1 MSDSMTSNATTTSA
15 TTSSATTS
23 NATTSSATMSRA
35 ATSGTK
41 RSIHLYGANIDTD
54 VILPG
59 KYLNLYTP
67 EELGPHCLEGLDPSF
82 IQRVRPGDVI
92 IAGSNF
98 GTGSSR
104 EHAPIAIKAAGIS
117 CIIAPSFARIFY
129 RNAINIGLPVFEC
142 ADIVAAVKNGDM
154 IEADIAKGLFTVNDV
169 VFQAKPFPPYI
180 QDIINAGGL
189 VPFVSRQ
196 LKQT

>member
-1 MSDSMTSNATTTSA
+1 MNGSITSGSTISGTAMSSD
-15 TTSSATTS
+15 
-23 NATTSSATMSRA
+23 TMSGI
-35 ATSGTK
+35 TGNTT

-117 CIIAPSFARIFY
+117 CIIATSFARIFY

-142 ADIVAAVKNGDM
+142 ADIVAAVKSGDT
-154 IEADIAKGLFTVNDV
+154 IEADIAKGLFTVNGV
-169 VFQAKPFPPYI
+169 IFQAKPFPPYI
-180 QDIINAGGL
+180 QYIINAGGL
-189 VPFVSRQ
+189 VPFV
-196 LKQT
+196 KMQTKDLNRE

>member
-1 MSDSMTSNATTTSA
+1 MSSA
-15 TTSSATTS
+15 STSSS
-23 NATTSSATMSRA
+23 IMSGST
-35 ATSGTK
+35 TSGTSMSSTT
-41 RSIHLYGANIDTD
+41 RTIHLYGANIDTD

-82 IQRVRPGDVI
+82 IQRVRTGDVI

-117 CIIAPSFARIFY
+117 CIIATSFARIFY

-142 ADIVAAVKNGDM
+142 ADIVAAVKNGDT
-154 IEADIAKGLFTVNDV
+154 IEADIAKGLFTVNGA

-189 VPFVSRQ
+189 VSFVRTQ

>member
-1 MSDSMTSNATTTSA
+1 MNGA
-15 TTSSATTS
+15 TTSGSTM
-23 NATTSSATMSRA
+23 SSATMN
-35 ATSGTK
+35 GTMMGGTT

-67 EELGPHCLEGLDPSF
+67 EDLGPHCMEGLDPSF
-82 IQRVRPGDVI
+82 IQRVRSGDVI

-117 CIIAPSFARIFY
+117 CIIATSFARIFY

-142 ADIVAAVKNGDM
+142 ADIVAAVKSGDT
-154 IEADIAKGLFTVNDV
+154 IEADIAKGLFTVNGA

-189 VPFVSRQ
+189 VPFV
-196 LKQT
+196 KMQTKDLNRE

>member
-1 MSDSMTSNATTTSA
+1 MNGPATSTSIM
-15 TTSSATTS
+15 
-23 NATTSSATMSRA
+23 SSATMSGT
-35 ATSGTK
+35 TSTNTI
-41 RSIHLYGANIDTD
+41 RSVHLYGANIDTD

-67 EELGPHCLEGLDPSF
+67 EELGPHCMEGLDPSF

-98 GTGSSR
+98 GTGYSR

-117 CIIAPSFARIFY
+117 CIIATSYARIFY

-142 ADIVAAVKNGDM
+142 VDIVTAVKHGDA
-154 IEADIAKGLFTVNDV
+154 IEADIAKGLFTVNGV

-180 QDIINAGGL
+180 QGIIDAGGL

-196 LKQT
+196 LKRA

>member
-1 MSDSMTSNATTTSA
+1 MNGA
-15 TTSSATTS
+15 TTSGLTI
-23 NATTSSATMSRA
+23 
-35 ATSGTK
+35 SGTAVSGIADTTA
-41 RSIHLYGANIDTD
+41 RAIHRYGANIDTD

-67 EELGPHCLEGLDPSF
+67 EDLGPHCMEGLDPSF

-117 CIIAPSFARIFY
+117 CIIATSFARIFY

-142 ADIVAAVKNGDM
+142 ADIVAAVQNGDT
-154 IEADIAKGLFTVNDV
+154 IEADLAKGLFTVSGAI
-169 VFQAKPFPPYI
+169 FQAKPFPPYI

-189 VPFVSRQ
+189 VPFVRRQ
-196 LKQT
+196 LKQI

>member
-1 MSDSMTSNATTTSA
+1 MSGSTAN
-15 TTSSATTS
+15 
-23 NATTSSATMSRA
+23 
-35 ATSGTK
+35 
-41 RSIHLYGANIDTD
+41 IHLYGANIDTD

-67 EELGPHCLEGLDPSF
+67 EDLGPHCMEGLDPSF

-117 CIIAPSFARIFY
+117 CIIATSFARIFY

-142 ADIVAAVKNGDM
+142 AEIVAAVKNGDT
-154 IEADIAKGLFTVNDV
+154 IAADITKGLFTVNGV
-169 VFQAKPFPPYI
+169 AFQAKPFPPYI
-180 QDIINAGGL
+180 QAIIDAGGL
-189 VPFVSRQ
+189 VHFVSAQ

>member
-1 MSDSMTSNATTTSA
+1 MNGS
-15 TTSSATTS
+15 
-23 NATTSSATMSRA
+23 
-35 ATSGTK
+35 ATSGSSMSSEATSGANLNNAT
-41 RSIHLYGANIDTD
+41 RSIHLYGTNIDTD

-67 EELGPHCLEGLDPSF
+67 EDLGPHCMEGLDPGF

-117 CIIAPSFARIFY
+117 CIIATSYARIFY

-142 ADIVAAVKNGDM
+142 AEIVAAVKSGDA
-154 IEADIAKGLFTVNDV
+154 IEADIAKGLFTVNGA

-180 QDIINAGGL
+180 QGIIDAGGL

-196 LKQT
+196 LKRA

>member
-1 MSDSMTSNATTTSA
+1 MNGATTNSRS
-15 TTSSATTS
+15 TSSS
-23 NATTSSATMSRA
+23 ITSSATMSIDNMSDIGGS
-35 ATSGTK
+35 TT

-98 GTGSSR
+98 GAGSSR

-117 CIIAPSFARIFY
+117 CIIATSFARIFY

-142 ADIVAAVKNGDM
+142 ADIVAAVKSGDT
-154 IEADIAKGLFTVNDV
+154 IEADIAKGLFRVNGA
-169 VFQAKPFPPYI
+169 VFQTKPFPPYI

-189 VPFVSRQ
+189 VPFVK
-196 LKQT
+196 KQTKDLNRE

>member
-1 MSDSMTSNATTTSA
+1 MNGSTTSGSTIKGTA
-15 TTSSATTS
+15 MSGD
-23 NATTSSATMSRA
+23 TMSGIA
-35 ATSGTK
+35 GSTT

-117 CIIAPSFARIFY
+117 CIIATSFARIFY

-142 ADIVAAVKNGDM
+142 ADIVAAVKSGDT
-154 IEADIAKGLFTVNDV
+154 IEADIAKGRFAVNGV
-169 VFQAKPFPPYI
+169 VFQAKPCPPYI

>member
-1 MSDSMTSNATTTSA
+1 MNGS
-15 TTSSATTS
+15 
-23 NATTSSATMSRA
+23 
-35 ATSGTK
+35 ATSGSSMSSETTNGADLNNAT
-41 RSIHLYGANIDTD
+41 RSIHLYGTNIDTD

-67 EELGPHCLEGLDPSF
+67 EDLGPHCMEGLDPGF

-117 CIIAPSFARIFY
+117 CIIATSYARIFY

-142 ADIVAAVKNGDM
+142 AEIVAAVKSGDA
-154 IEADIAKGLFTVNDV
+154 IEADIAKGLFTVNGA

-180 QDIINAGGL
+180 QGIIDAGGL

>member
-1 MSDSMTSNATTTSA
+1 MNGS
-15 TTSSATTS
+15 
-23 NATTSSATMSRA
+23 
-35 ATSGTK
+35 ATSGSSMSSEATSGANVNNVT
-41 RSIHLYGANIDTD
+41 RSIHLYGTNIDTD

-67 EELGPHCLEGLDPSF
+67 EDLGPHCMEGLDPGF

-117 CIIAPSFARIFY
+117 CIIATSYARIFY

-142 ADIVAAVKNGDM
+142 ADIVTAVKHGDA
-154 IEADIAKGLFTVNDV
+154 IEADIAKGLFTVNGV
-169 VFQAKPFPPYI
+169 AFQAKPFPPYI

-196 LKQT
+196 LKQK

>member
-1 MSDSMTSNATTTSA
+1 MTRFVDLRSDTVTQPTAQMREAMFKAVVGDDGFGDDPTINELEAHYA
-15 TTSSATTS
+15 QLVGKE
-23 NATTSSATMSRA
+23 A
-35 ATSGTK
+35 AVFVPSGVM
-41 RSIHLYGANIDTD
+41 ANQIA
-54 VILPG
+54 V
-59 KYLNLYTP
+59 
-67 EELGPHCLEGLDPSF
+67 
-82 IQRVRPGDVI
+82 RVNTQPGDVI

-117 CIIAPSFARIFY
+117 CIIATSYARIFY

-142 ADIVAAVKNGDM
+142 AEIVAAVKSGDA
-154 IEADIAKGLFTVNDV
+154 IEADIAKGLFTVNGA

-180 QDIINAGGL
+180 QGIIDAGGL

>member
-1 MSDSMTSNATTTSA
+1 MNGATTSA
-15 TTSSATTS
+15 STI
-23 NATTSSATMSRA
+23 
-35 ATSGTK
+35 SGTAMSGIAGSTA

-104 EHAPIAIKAAGIS
+104 EHAPIAIKAAGIT
-117 CIIAPSFARIFY
+117 CIIATSFARIFY

-142 ADIVAAVKNGDM
+142 ADIVAAVKSGDT
-154 IEADIAKGLFTVNDV
+154 IGADIAKGLFTVNGV

>member
-1 MSDSMTSNATTTSA
+1 MNGSA
-15 TTSSATTS
+15 TSGSIM
-23 NATTSSATMSRA
+23 SSATMSGA
-35 ATSGTK
+35 NSNNATP
-41 RSIHLYGANIDTD
+41 SIHLYGANIDTD

-67 EELGPHCLEGLDPSF
+67 EDLGPHCMEGLDPGF
-82 IQRVRPGDVI
+82 IQRVRLGDVI

-117 CIIAPSFARIFY
+117 CIIATSYARIFY

-142 ADIVAAVKNGDM
+142 ADIVTAVKHGDA
-154 IEADIAKGLFTVNDV
+154 IEADIAKGLFTVNGV

-180 QDIINAGGL
+180 QGIIDAGGL

-196 LKQT
+196 LKRA

>member
-1 MSDSMTSNATTTSA
+1 MSGSTTSSTVTSNATPSGL
-15 TTSSATTS
+15 
-23 NATTSSATMSRA
+23 TMSN
-35 ATSGTK
+35 TT

-67 EELGPHCLEGLDPSF
+67 EDLGPHCMEGLDPSF

-117 CIIAPSFARIFY
+117 CIIATSFARIFY

-142 ADIVAAVKNGDM
+142 ADLVAAVKNGDTL
-154 IEADIAKGLFTVNDV
+154 EADIAQGLFTVNGV
-169 VFQAKPFPPYI
+169 VFQAKAFPPYI
-180 QDIINAGGL
+180 QAIIDAGGL

>member
-1 MSDSMTSNATTTSA
+1 MSDS
-15 TTSSATTS
+15 TTSSSTTS
-23 NATTSSATMSRA
+23 SVTISSATMSSA
-35 ATSGTK
+35 ASSGTT

-117 CIIAPSFARIFY
+117 CIIATSFARIFY

-142 ADIVAAVKNGDM
+142 ADIVAAVKSGDT
-154 IEADIAKGLFTVNDV
+154 IEADIAKGLFTVNGA

-189 VPFVSRQ
+189 VPFVKMQKKDLNRE
-196 LKQT
+196 

>member
-1 MSDSMTSNATTTSA
+1 MNGST
-15 TTSSATTS
+15 
-23 NATTSSATMSRA
+23 
-35 ATSGTK
+35 
-41 RSIHLYGANIDTD
+41 IHLYGANIDTD

-82 IQRVRPGDVI
+82 IQRVSPGDVI

-117 CIIAPSFARIFY
+117 CIIATSFARIFY

-142 ADIVAAVKNGDM
+142 ADIVAAVKSGET
-154 IEADIAKGLFTVNDV
+154 IEADIAKGLFRVNGA

-180 QDIINAGGL
+180 QDIITAGGL
-189 VPFVSRQ
+189 VPFVK
-196 LKQT
+196 KQTKDLNRE

>member
-1 MSDSMTSNATTTSA
+1 MNGA
-15 TTSSATTS
+15 TTSSTALS
-23 NATTSSATMSRA
+23 NTNTSSATMNNTAR
-35 ATSGTK
+35 T
-41 RSIHLYGANIDTD
+41 IHLYGANIDTD

-67 EELGPHCLEGLDPSF
+67 EDLGPHCMEGLDPGF

-104 EHAPIAIKAAGIS
+104 EHAPIAIKAAGVS
-117 CIIAPSFARIFY
+117 CIIATSFARIFY

-142 ADIVAAVKNGDM
+142 PDIVAAVKNGEA
-154 IEADIAKGLFTVNDV
+154 IEADIAKGLFTVNGV
-169 VFQAKPFPPYI
+169 AFQAKPFPPYI

-196 LKQT
+196 LKQN